1 MEERLTRSISGK
13 KNMEGMGTRY
23 LLPQSGYVQQS
34 FIVPV
39 PEKMKIFSLKNSSG
53 NFWAWL
59 IIDDKFSWLIG
70 LSYPE
75 F

>member
-1 MEERLTRSISGK
+1 MENHIRRSIPGK
-13 KNMEGMGTRY
+13 KNMEGMETKS
-23 LLPQSGYVQQS
+23 LPPQSGFVQQS
-34 FIVPV
+34 FIMPV
-39 PEKMKIFSLKNSSG
+39 PEKTEIFNLKNRSG
-53 NFWAWL
+53 NFWTWL